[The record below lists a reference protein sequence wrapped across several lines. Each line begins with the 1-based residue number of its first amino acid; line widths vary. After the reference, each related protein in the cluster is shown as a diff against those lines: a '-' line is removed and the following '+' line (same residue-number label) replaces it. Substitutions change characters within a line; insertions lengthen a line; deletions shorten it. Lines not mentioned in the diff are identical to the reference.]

1 MSSLETI
8 GLGVITNLISDG
20 IKKIKFPRKKSE
32 TTKIAERLQLILK
45 LMNDGRDENFTI
57 AEFSKILNLKK
68 VSDLEKY
75 FLNEDEP
82 SFKFLKKFSNE
93 FGINLKWLTE
103 GKEYPFKWDQD
114 VYINLYEEYLNK
126 TDTQICPWNI
136 VSAKNKY
143 FCRIFVMESV
153 IRTDCAN
160 GETCLLLE
168 IKDHKYITLNHFVH
182 FSSQN
187 GHSGQLALVELR
199 KLIMTLV
206 IERNFITKGVIV
218 SKKIFDEL
226 YEGKIFPY
234 SALIRKTGRF
244 DYWHDDFTDLY
255 NQRFG
260 YQHHEKY
267 DKNFKDAF
275 NLVKNYTD
283 TYNEI

>member
-103 GKEYPFKWDQD
+103 GKEHPFKWDQD

-126 TDTQICPWNI
+126 IEELDPYII
-136 VSAKNKY
+136 Y
-143 FCRIFVMESV
+143 F
-153 IRTDCAN
+153 IRADCAN